1 MHESYLNWTLES
13 WWKMMQWAGA
23 SEDTAMVQTEPKP
36 PRLWNGG
43 GSRLIIGQQM
53 QPVFGVFG
61 INGGIGHIHKSISG
75 QIWKLAVDQWG
86 SLISLS
92 KLSWIVSLTWT
103 RWMVAWHAS
112 SGLTHIDV
120 RGWAGKKP
128 SICVNTGYPA
138 FVFGLPVL
146 QAYRLQLSRKWAG
159 RFCPC
164 IFLLWKWSIQRITSI
179 PAFFLPDIRYRLS
192 RNRNLKYGNRISRS
206 GTNTWFLFCS
216 TRNWCTDRP
225 ACPVSQVK
233 S

>member
-1 MHESYLNWTLES
+1 MQSTRFWDSMHESYLNWTLES

-53 QPVFGVFG
+53 QPVFGVFA
-61 INGGIGHIHKSISG
+61 INGEIGHIHKSVSG

-120 RGWAGKKP
+120 LIDP
-128 SICVNTGYPA
+128 LI
-138 FVFGLPVL
+138 
-146 QAYRLQLSRKWAG
+146 LSRKSSLKMSWG
-159 RFCPC
+159 TDTSSRTRLVRFPNHY
-164 IFLLWKWSIQRITSI
+164 FWTFMK
-179 PAFFLPDIRYRLS
+179 
-192 RNRNLKYGNRISRS
+192 
-206 GTNTWFLFCS
+206 
-216 TRNWCTDRP
+216 
-225 ACPVSQVK
+225 
-233 S
+233 